1 MSKRNRG
8 EVFVQEFVIGL
19 GFLSGLWI
27 YAGVDPT
34 AEIVKALS
42 TIVPEMSGLLWLLVG
57 VDTIIS
63 IVGAY
68 YAGRWFGLLAVV
80 LAFMGGLL
88 IGSVGILLLLG
99 GIILGRYAPQ
109 LKAHQYR

>member
-1 MSKRNRG
+1 MSKGSTR
-8 EVFVQEFVIGL
+8 EVFIQEFVIGL

-42 TIVPEMSGLLWLLVG
+42 IIVPEMSGLLWLLVT

-63 IVGAY
+63 IAGAY
-68 YAGRWFGLLAVV
+68 YAGRWLGLLAVV
-80 LAFMGGLL
+80 LAFLGGLL

-109 LKAHQYR
+109 SKAHQYR